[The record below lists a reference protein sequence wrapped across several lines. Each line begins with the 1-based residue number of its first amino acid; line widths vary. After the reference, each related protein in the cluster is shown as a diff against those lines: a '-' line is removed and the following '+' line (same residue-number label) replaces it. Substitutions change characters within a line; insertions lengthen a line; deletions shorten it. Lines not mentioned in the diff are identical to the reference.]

1 MPGCRLRPKLPLAGL
16 VECLWYW
23 QGAPGPHLQER
34 LLPQGQAAMIL
45 NLRNQPIAIYE
56 DHRGA
61 GYYGTAVLSGARSN
75 CFTIDCNQ
83 QEQVVGVQFAPGGA
97 FPFFP
102 MPISELEDASFDM
115 AELWGA
121 QAGWVRERVLAAPTP
136 RAMLE
141 VLATCLEERLGMA
154 ACGATACSAA
164 ARSVAAKTGA
174 GTYTRATF
182 GDTARLHP
190 AVVYMA
196 RELNICDGPGRVQTV
211 TEKIGMSQRRV
222 AQLFH
227 EQVGVSPK
235 TFHRVR
241 RFQHTLTRL
250 RGVQQVNWADLAVDC
265 GYYDQA
271 HLSHD
276 FRQIAG
282 MTPSAYLAAATE
294 HLNHVPLRD

>member
-1 MPGCRLRPKLPLAGL
+1 MPGCRYRPKPPLTAL

-45 NLRNQPIAIYE
+45 NLRDQPIAIYE
-56 DHRGA
+56 DHGGA
-61 GYYGTAVLSGARSN
+61 RHYGTAVLSGARSN

-83 QEQVVGVQFAPGGA
+83 QECVVGVQFAPGGA
-97 FPFFP
+97 SPFFR

-115 AELWGA
+115 ADLWGA
-121 QAGWVRERVLAAPTP
+121 EAGWVRERILAAPTP

-141 VLATCLEERLGMA
+141 VLATCLEERL
-154 ACGATACSAA
+154 ATQ
-164 ARSVAAKTGA
+164 
-174 GTYTRATF
+174 TRAGF
-182 GDTARLHP
+182 GYGYTVRLHP
-190 AVVYMA
+190 AVVYMV
-196 RELNICDGPGRVQTV
+196 RELDICDGPGRVQTV
-211 TEKIGMSQRRV
+211 TGKIGMSQRRV

-241 RFQHTLTRL
+241 RFQHTLARL
-250 RGVQQVNWADLAVDC
+250 RGVQQANWANLAVEC

>member
-1 MPGCRLRPKLPLAGL
+1 MPGYRLRPKLPLAAL

-45 NLRNQPIAIYE
+45 NLRDQPIAIYE
-56 DHRGA
+56 DRGGA

-83 QEQVVGVQFAPGGA
+83 QEHVVGVQFAPGGA
-97 FPFFP
+97 FPFFR
-102 MPISELEDASFDM
+102 MPFSELEDASFDM
-115 AELWGA
+115 ADLWGA
-121 QAGWVRERVLAAPTP
+121 EAGWVRERVLAAPTP

-141 VLATCLEERLGMA
+141 VLATCLEERLG
-154 ACGATACSAA
+154 TY
-164 ARSVAAKTGA
+164 TGA
-174 GTYTRATF
+174 GFGYTT
-182 GDTARLHP
+182 RLHP

-196 RELNICDGPGRVQTV
+196 RELDICDGPGRVQTV
-211 TEKIGMSQRRV
+211 TGKIGMSQRRV

-241 RFQHTLTRL
+241 RFQHTLARL
-250 RGVQQVNWADLAVDC
+250 RGVQQVNWADLAIEC

>member
-1 MPGCRLRPKLPLAGL
+1 MPGCRYKPTGALGAL

-23 QGAPGPHLQER
+23 EGAPGPHLKER
-34 LLPQGQAAMIL
+34 LLPQAQAAMIL
-45 NLRNQPIAIYE
+45 NLREQPIAIYE
-56 DHRGA
+56 DNGGA
-61 GYYGTAVLSGARSN
+61 GSYGAAVFSGARSN

-83 QEQVVGVQFAPGGA
+83 QERVVGVQFAAGGA
-97 FPFFP
+97 FPFFRMP
-102 MPISELEDASFDM
+102 MSELEDASFDM
-115 AELWGA
+115 RDLWGA
-121 QAGWVRERVLAAPTP
+121 EAVWMRERVLVARTP

-141 VLATCLEERLGMA
+141 VLARCLDERLG
-154 ACGATACSAA
+154 ATARHAA
-164 ARSVAAKTGA
+164 SQAALGNS
-174 GTYTRATF
+174 
-182 GDTARLHP
+182 ARLHP

-196 RELNICDGPGRVQTV
+196 GELDMCDGPGRVHSV
-211 TEKIGMSQRRV
+211 TGKIGMSQRRM

-227 EQVGVSPK
+227 EQIGVSPK

-241 RFQHTLTRL
+241 RFQHTLARV
-250 RGVQQVNWADLAVDC
+250 RGSRQVDWASMAVEC

>member
-1 MPGCRLRPKLPLAGL
+1 MPGCRLRPKLPLAAL

-45 NLRNQPIAIYE
+45 NLRDQPIAIYE
-56 DHRGA
+56 DRGGA
-61 GYYGTAVLSGARSN
+61 RHYGTAVLSGARSN

-83 QEQVVGVQFAPGGA
+83 QEHVVGVQFAPGGA
-97 FPFFP
+97 SPFFR

-115 AELWGA
+115 ADLWGA
-121 QAGWVRERVLAAPTP
+121 EAGWVRERILAAPTP

-141 VLATCLEERLGMA
+141 VLATCLEERLD
-154 ACGATACSAA
+154 
-164 ARSVAAKTGA
+164 
-174 GTYTRATF
+174 TYTRAGF
-182 GDTARLHP
+182 GYTTRLHP

-196 RELNICDGPGRVQTV
+196 RELDICDGPGRVQTV
-211 TEKIGMSQRRV
+211 TGKIGMSQRRV

-241 RFQHTLTRL
+241 RFQHTLARL
-250 RGVQQVNWADLAVDC
+250 RGVQQVNWADLAAEC

>member
-1 MPGCRLRPKLPLAGL
+1 VTRILKEVAGGFFSMAGCRFRPTGALGGL

-23 QGAPGPHLQER
+23 EGAPGPHLQER
-34 LLPQGQAAMIL
+34 LLPQAQSAMIL
-45 NLRNQPIAIYE
+45 NLRDEPIVIYE
-56 DHRGA
+56 DRGGA
-61 GYYGTAVLSGARSN
+61 RTYGTAAFSGARSS

-83 QEQVVGVQFAPGGA
+83 QERVVGVQFAAGGA
-97 FPFFP
+97 FPFFCMP
-102 MPISELEDASFDM
+102 MSELEDASFDTSD
-115 AELWGA
+115 LWGA
-121 QAGWVRERVLAAPTP
+121 EAGWVRERVLAAPTP

-141 VLATCLEERLGMA
+141 VLAARLEERLRIGSRL
-154 ACGATACSAA
+154 GN
-164 ARSVAAKTGA
+164 
-174 GTYTRATF
+174 
-182 GDTARLHP
+182 LHP

-196 RELNICDGPGRVQTV
+196 GELDICDAPGRVHRV

-222 AQLFH
+222 GQLFH

-250 RGVQQVNWADLAVDC
+250 RGVRRVDWADVAVAC

-271 HLSHD
+271 HLSND

>member
-1 MPGCRLRPKLPLAGL
+1 MAGCQYKPTGALGAL

-23 QGAPGPHLQER
+23 EGAPGPHLQER
-34 LLPQGQAAMIL
+34 LLPQAQSALIL
-45 NLRNQPIAIYE
+45 NLRDEPIAIYE
-56 DHRGA
+56 DRGGA
-61 GYYGTAVLSGARSN
+61 GFYGTAVFSGARSN

-83 QEQVVGVQFAPGGA
+83 QERVVGVQFAAGGA
-97 FPFFP
+97 CPFFRMP
-102 MPISELEDASFDM
+102 MSELEDASFDM
-115 AELWGA
+115 SDLWGA
-121 QAGWVRERVLAAPTP
+121 EAGWVRERVLSAQTP

-141 VLATCLEERLGMA
+141 ELAVCLEERLRVSG
-154 ACGATACSAA
+154 CRRKGSI
-164 ARSVAAKTGA
+164 SEN
-174 GTYTRATF
+174 
-182 GDTARLHP
+182 LHP

-196 RELNICDGPGRVQTV
+196 DELDICDAPGRVHRV

-241 RFQHTLTRL
+241 RFQHTLSRL
-250 RGVQQVNWADLAVDC
+250 RGVRRVDWADLAVAC

-271 HLSHD
+271 HLSRD

>member
-1 MPGCRLRPKLPLAGL
+1 MAGCQYKPTGALGAL

-23 QGAPGPHLQER
+23 EGAPGPHLQER
-34 LLPQGQAAMIL
+34 LLPQAQSALIL
-45 NLRNQPIAIYE
+45 NLRDEPIVIYE
-56 DHRGA
+56 DRGGA
-61 GYYGTAVLSGARSN
+61 GFYGTAVFSGARSN

-83 QEQVVGVQFAPGGA
+83 QERVVGVQFAAGGA
-97 FPFFP
+97 FPFFRMP
-102 MPISELEDASFDM
+102 MSELEDASFDM
-115 AELWGA
+115 SDLWGA
-121 QAGWVRERVLAAPTP
+121 EAGWVRERVLSAQTP

-141 VLATCLEERLGMA
+141 ELAACLEERLRVSGPRHK
-154 ACGATACSAA
+154 GSA
-164 ARSVAAKTGA
+164 SEN
-174 GTYTRATF
+174 
-182 GDTARLHP
+182 LHP

-196 RELNICDGPGRVQTV
+196 GELDICDAPGCVHRV

-241 RFQHTLTRL
+241 RFQHTLSRL
-250 RGVQQVNWADLAVDC
+250 RGVRQVDWADLAVAC

-271 HLSHD
+271 HLSRD

>member
-1 MPGCRLRPKLPLAGL
+1 MPGYRLKPKMPLGSL

-23 QGAPGPHLQER
+23 EGAPAPHRQER

-45 NLRNQPIAIYE
+45 NLRDDPIAIYE
-56 DHRGA
+56 DEGGA
-61 GYYGTAVLSGARSN
+61 RSYGTAVFSGARSN
-75 CFTIDCNQ
+75 CFTIDCDQ
-83 QEQVVGVQFAPGGA
+83 QERVVGVQFAAGGA

-115 AELWGA
+115 ADLWGREA
-121 QAGWVRERVLAAPTP
+121 AWMRERVLAAETP

-141 VLATCLEERLGMA
+141 ALAVCLEERLSMA
-154 ACGATACSAA
+154 FCGAATKTCSSRFRAVLGN
-164 ARSVAAKTGA
+164 SVP
-174 GTYTRATF
+174 
-182 GDTARLHP
+182 LHP

-196 RELNICDGPGRVQTV
+196 RELDICDGPARVQAV
-211 TEKIGMSQRRV
+211 TGKIGMSQRRI

-241 RFQHTLTRL
+241 RFQHTIQRL
-250 RGVQQVNWADLAVDC
+250 HGARQVNWAELALDC

-282 MTPSAYLAAATE
+282 MTPSAYLTAATE

>member
-1 MPGCRLRPKLPLAGL
+1 MPGCRLKPKMPLGAL

-23 QGAPGPHLQER
+23 EGAPGPHLQER
-34 LLPQGQAAMIL
+34 LLPQAQAAMIL
-45 NLRNQPIAIYE
+45 NLREEPIAIYE
-56 DHRGA
+56 EKGGA
-61 GYYGTAVLSGARSN
+61 RRYGTAVLSGARSN

-83 QEQVVGVQFAPGGA
+83 QERVVGVQFAPGGA
-97 FPFFP
+97 FPFFRMP
-102 MPISELEDASFDM
+102 MSELEDASFNMTD
-115 AELWGA
+115 LWGNA
-121 QAGWVRERVLAAPTP
+121 AAWARERVLAAQTP

-141 VLATCLEERLGMA
+141 ELERCLLERLGTTGCGAASRA
-154 ACGATACSAA
+154 ACRRRT
-164 ARSVAAKTGA
+164 VFDETTGA
-174 GTYTRATF
+174 GFAL
-182 GDTARLHP
+182 AERLHP

-196 RELNICDGPGRVQTV
+196 GELDICDGPGRVHAV
-211 TEKIGMSQRRV
+211 TGRIGMSQRRL

-241 RFQHTLTRL
+241 RFQHTLQRL
-250 RGVQQVNWADLAVDC
+250 RRVRRVDWATLAVEC

-282 MTPSAYLAAATE
+282 MTPSAYLAAGTD
-294 HLNHVPLRD
+294 HMNHVPLKD

>member
-1 MPGCRLRPKLPLAGL
+1 MPLGAL
-16 VECLWYW
+16 VGCLWYW
-23 QGAPGPHLQER
+23 EGAPGPHLQER
-34 LLPQGQAAMIL
+34 LLPNGEAAMIL
-45 NLRNQPIAIYE
+45 NLRDDAIAIYE
-56 DHRGA
+56 DDGSVSR
-61 GYYGTAVLSGARSN
+61 YGRVVLSGPRAN

-83 QEQVVGVQFAPGGA
+83 QERVVGVQFRPGGA
-97 FPFFP
+97 FPFFR
-102 MPISELEDASFDM
+102 MPVSVLEGTSFDM
-115 AELWGA
+115 GDLWGHE
-121 QAGWVRERVLAAPTP
+121 AGWVRERVLAAETP

-141 VLATCLEERLGMA
+141 ALAECMGERLGIA
-154 ACGATACSAA
+154 SKPC
-164 ARSVAAKTGA
+164 A
-174 GTYTRATF
+174 GTRSPA
-182 GDTARLHP
+182 GLGHKGGLHP

-196 RELNICDGPGRVQTV
+196 SELDICDGPEPFRSSRVQAV
-211 TEKIGMSQRRV
+211 TQRIGMSQRRV

-241 RFQHTLTRL
+241 RFQHTLGRL
-250 RGVQQVNWADLAVDC
+250 RGVRQVDWAELAVEC

-294 HLNHVPLRD
+294 HLNHVPLATEHLNHVPLRD

>member
-1 MPGCRLRPKLPLAGL
+1 MSAGFWMAGYRYRPKMPLGAL

-23 QGAPGPHLQER
+23 EGAPGPHLQER
-34 LLPQGQAAMIL
+34 LLPQAQAAMIL
-45 NLRNQPIAIYE
+45 NLREEPIAIYE
-56 DHRGA
+56 DNGDVPS
-61 GYYGTAVLSGARSN
+61 YGTAVLSGARSN

-83 QEQVVGVQFAPGGA
+83 QERVVGVQFAPGGA
-97 FPFFP
+97 FPFFRMP
-102 MPISELEDASFDM
+102 MSELEDASFDM
-115 AELWGA
+115 RDLWGEEA
-121 QAGWVRERVLAAPTP
+121 AWVRERVLAAPTP

-141 VLATCLEERLGMA
+141 VLAACLAERLGI
-154 ACGATACSAA
+154 TAC
-164 ARSVAAKTGA
+164 VANPKA
-174 GTYTRATF
+174 
-182 GDTARLHP
+182 LHP
-190 AVVYMA
+190 AVVYIA
-196 RELNICDGPGRVQTV
+196 GELDICDGPGRVHRV

-250 RGVQQVNWADLAVDC
+250 RGVRQVNWADLAVEC
-265 GYYDQA
+265 GYFDQA

-294 HLNHVPLRD
+294 HLNHVPMRD

>member
-1 MPGCRLRPKLPLAGL
+1 M
-16 VECLWYW
+16 
-23 QGAPGPHLQER
+23 
-34 LLPQGQAAMIL
+34 
-45 NLRNQPIAIYE
+45 
-56 DHRGA
+56 
-61 GYYGTAVLSGARSN
+61 
-75 CFTIDCNQ
+75 
-83 QEQVVGVQFAPGGA
+83 GVQFAPGGA
-97 FPFFP
+97 FPFFRMP
-102 MPISELEDASFDM
+102 MSELEDASFDM
-115 AELWGA
+115 RDLWGEET
-121 QAGWVRERVLAAPTP
+121 GWVRERVLAASTP

-141 VLATCLEERLGMA
+141 VLAACLEERLGITA
-154 ACGATACSAA
+154 RGADP
-164 ARSVAAKTGA
+164 KTGA
-174 GTYTRATF
+174 ATCSQAGSGHAAF
-182 GDTARLHP
+182 GHIDRLHP
-190 AVVYMA
+190 AVVYIA
-196 RELNICDGPGRVQTV
+196 RELDICDGPGRVQRV

-250 RGVQQVNWADLAVDC
+250 RGVRQVNWADLAVEC

-282 MTPSAYLAAATE
+282 MTPGAYLAAATE

>member
-1 MPGCRLRPKLPLAGL
+1 MPGCRYKPEGILATL

-23 QGAPGPHLQER
+23 EGAPTPHRQER
-34 LLPQGQAAMIL
+34 LLPQAQAAMIM
-45 NLRNQPIAIYE
+45 NLRDDPIAIYE
-56 DHRGA
+56 ENG
-61 GYYGTAVLSGARSN
+61 GFCSYGTAVLSGARSN
-75 CFTIDCNQ
+75 CFTIDCDQ
-83 QEQVVGVQFAPGGA
+83 QERVIGVQFAPGGA
-97 FPFFP
+97 YPFFR

-115 AELWGA
+115 ADLWGREA
-121 QAGWVRERVLAAPTP
+121 AWVRERVLAAATP
-136 RAMLE
+136 RAMLS
-141 VLATCLEERLGMA
+141 VLAACLEERL
-154 ACGATACSAA
+154 
-164 ARSVAAKTGA
+164 VPAKRDA
-174 GTYTRATF
+174 L
-182 GDTARLHP
+182 RLHP
-190 AVVYMA
+190 AVVYIA
-196 RELNICDGPGRVQTV
+196 GELDICHGPARVQAV
-211 TEKIGMSQRRV
+211 TGKIGMSQRRL

-241 RFQHTLTRL
+241 RFQHTLQRL
-250 RGVQQVNWADLAVDC
+250 RGVRQVNWADLAIDC

>member
-1 MPGCRLRPKLPLAGL
+1 MPGCRYRPKPPLTAL
-16 VECLWYW
+16 VECLWHW
-23 QGAPGPHLQER
+23 QGVPGPHLQER

-45 NLRNQPIAIYE
+45 NLHDQPIAIYE
-56 DHRGA
+56 DHGGA
-61 GYYGTAVLSGARSN
+61 RHYGTAVLSGARSN

-83 QEQVVGVQFAPGGA
+83 QECVVGVQFAPGGA
-97 FPFFP
+97 SPFFR

-115 AELWGA
+115 ADLWGA
-121 QAGWVRERVLAAPTP
+121 EAGWVRERILAAPTP

-141 VLATCLEERLGMA
+141 VLATCLEERLG
-154 ACGATACSAA
+154 TYN
-164 ARSVAAKTGA
+164 RA
-174 GTYTRATF
+174 GF
-182 GDTARLHP
+182 GYAARLHP

-196 RELNICDGPGRVQTV
+196 RELDICDGPGRVQTV
-211 TEKIGMSQRRV
+211 TGKIGMSQRRV

-241 RFQHTLTRL
+241 RFQHTLARL
-250 RGVQQVNWADLAVDC
+250 RGVQHVNWADLAAEC

-276 FRQIAG
+276 FHQIAG

>member
-1 MPGCRLRPKLPLAGL
+1 MPGCRYRPKMPLGAL

-23 QGAPGPHLQER
+23 EGAPGPHLQER
-34 LLPQGQAAMIL
+34 LLPQAQAAMIL
-45 NLRNQPIAIYE
+45 NLREDPIAIYE
-56 DHRGA
+56 DNGVARS
-61 GYYGTAVLSGARSN
+61 YGTAVFSGARSN

-83 QEQVVGVQFAPGGA
+83 QERVVGVQFAPGGA
-97 FPFFP
+97 FPFFRMP
-102 MPISELEDASFDM
+102 MSELEDASFDM
-115 AELWGA
+115 RNLWGDE
-121 QAGWVRERVLAAPTP
+121 AGWVRERVLAAPTP

-141 VLATCLEERLGMA
+141 VLATCLEESLGITAYAAGPKAGPGTCSRAGSGHAGLGRL
-154 ACGATACSAA
+154 
-164 ARSVAAKTGA
+164 
-174 GTYTRATF
+174 
-182 GDTARLHP
+182 DRLHP
-190 AVVYMA
+190 AVLYIA
-196 RELNICDGPGRVQTV
+196 RELDICGGPRRVQRV
-211 TEKIGMSQRRV
+211 TEEIGMSQRRV

-250 RGVQQVNWADLAVDC
+250 RGVQQVQWADLAVEC

-294 HLNHVPLRD
+294 HLNHVPLQD

>member
-1 MPGCRLRPKLPLAGL
+1 MPGCRYRPEGALAAL

-23 QGAPGPHLQER
+23 EGAPGPHLQER
-34 LLPQGQAAMIL
+34 LLPQAQAAMIL
-45 NLRNQPIAIYE
+45 NLRDEPIAIYE
-56 DHRGA
+56 DEGGERH
-61 GYYGTAVLSGARSN
+61 YGTAVFSGARSN

-83 QEQVVGVQFAPGGA
+83 QERVVGVQFAPGGA
-97 FPFFP
+97 FPFFR

-115 AELWGA
+115 ADLWGME
-121 QAGWVRERVLAAPTP
+121 AGWVRERVLAAATP
-136 RAMLE
+136 RAMLKE
-141 VLATCLEERLGMA
+141 LAARMEERL
-154 ACGATACSAA
+154 
-164 ARSVAAKTGA
+164 RLA
-174 GTYTRATF
+174 GSK
-182 GDTARLHP
+182 GDPLHP

-196 RELNICDGPGRVQTV
+196 GELDICDVPGRVHAV

-250 RGVQQVNWADLAVDC
+250 RGVRRVDWADLAVEC
-265 GYYDQA
+265 GYYDQS

-294 HLNHVPLRD
+294 HLNHVPLLD

>member
-1 MPGCRLRPKLPLAGL
+1 MAGCRYKPTGALSAL

-23 QGAPGPHLQER
+23 EGAPGPHLQER
-34 LLPQGQAAMIL
+34 LLPQAQSAMIL
-45 NLRNQPIAIYE
+45 NLRDEPIAIYE
-56 DHRGA
+56 DGRGA
-61 GYYGTAVLSGARSN
+61 GFYGTAVFSGARSN

-83 QEQVVGVQFAPGGA
+83 QERVVGVQFAAGGA
-97 FPFFP
+97 FPFFRMP
-102 MPISELEDASFDM
+102 MSELEDASFDM
-115 AELWGA
+115 SDLWGA
-121 QAGWVRERVLAAPTP
+121 DAGWVRERVLSAQTP
-136 RAMLE
+136 RPMLE
-141 VLATCLEERLGMA
+141 ELAACLEERLRVSGSRHK
-154 ACGATACSAA
+154 G
-164 ARSVAAKTGA
+164 SVSEN
-174 GTYTRATF
+174 
-182 GDTARLHP
+182 LHP

-196 RELNICDGPGRVQTV
+196 GELDICDAPGRVHRV

-241 RFQHTLTRL
+241 RFQHTLARL
-250 RGVQQVNWADLAVDC
+250 RGVQRADWADLAVAC

-271 HLSHD
+271 HLSRD